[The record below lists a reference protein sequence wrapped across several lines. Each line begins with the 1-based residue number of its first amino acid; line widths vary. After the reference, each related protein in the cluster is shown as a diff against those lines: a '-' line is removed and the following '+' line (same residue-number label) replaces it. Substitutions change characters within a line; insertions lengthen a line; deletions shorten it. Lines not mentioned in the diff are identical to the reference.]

1 MATTIEVKYFN
12 SFLLKRQKSN
22 SNNPGIRGGV
32 VWNGS
37 FGIPQPLGGFDTVL
51 ENGQQ
56 QTEPQEGWYIEESR
70 IRAGYNN
77 TSTDYGV
84 RAYIVEDNPS
94 QSTRFNSMIYSGI
107 FNSRTSI
114 NQTNVFSVADDIT
127 KSVDPANGSI
137 QKLYAEDTNLIIFQE
152 SKVSRALID
161 KDAIYSAEGG
171 GAVTSS
177 NLVIG
182 AIQPFGGQYG
192 IGLHPE
198 SFAVYGYNK
207 YFVDSYKNTVMRLGA
222 DGLSEISSYGMKAF
236 FRNEISQIDS
246 PVFGKGEA
254 QGGWDVHSKEYVLSL
269 KKSSDTTQFKTLAFD
284 EGPKGW
290 TSFYSYKPDHVFSVR
305 NNYYT
310 AFNGKIF
317 KHHDASADY
326 NNFYGVGYDSSITFV
341 FNPQVSNEKIF
352 NTFSYEGS
360 SGWKVDSIVSDPNGF
375 IPGYTGTFP
384 GEPGFAY
391 DTSNSIYSYVQGA
404 YDSATPP
411 NTGLAASVQPI
422 YRAGFDKKENK
433 YCANIVNS
441 SQASQGEIIF
451 GNNISGLK
459 GFFTTVTMST
469 DTVTNPGGYK
479 EIFAVSSDYT
489 FSNGY

>member
-1 MATTIEVKYFN
+1 MAATIEVKYFN
-12 SFLLKRQKSN
+12 SFLLKNQERT
-22 SNNPGIRGGV
+22 PDTGVIGGV

-37 FGIPQPLGGFDTVL
+37 FGIPQPLGGF
-51 ENGQQ
+51 QQ
-56 QTEPQEGWYIEESR
+56 QVVTANEVWYIEESR

-171 GAVTSS
+171 GTVTSS

-310 AFNGKIF
+310 AFNGKVF
-317 KHHDASADY
+317 KHHDANADY
-326 NNFYGVGYDSSITFV
+326 NNFYGVGSDSSITFV

-360 SGWKVDSIVSDPNGF
+360 SGWKVDSIVSDPSGF

-384 GEPGFAY
+384 GQPGFAY

>member
-1 MATTIEVKYFN
+1 MATIIEVKYFN
-12 SFLLKRQKSN
+12 SFLLKRQKSD
-22 SNNPGIRGGV
+22 SGNPGIRGGV
-32 VWNGS
+32 IWNGS

-51 ENGQQ
+51 ERGQQ
-56 QTEPQEGWYIEESR
+56 STDPQQGWYIEESR

-84 RAYIVEDNPS
+84 RAYIVEDNPK

-107 FNSRTSI
+107 FNSRTDI

-152 SKVSRALID
+152 SKVSKALID

-171 GAVTSS
+171 GTVTSS

-222 DGLSEISSYGMKAF
+222 DGLSEISSHGMKAF
-236 FRNEISQIDS
+236 FRNEISEIDS

-254 QGGWDVHSKEYVLSL
+254 QGGWDIHSKEYVLSL

-290 TSFYSYKPDHVFSVR
+290 TSFYSYKPDQVFSVR

-310 AFNGKIF
+310 SFNGKIF
-317 KHHDASADY
+317 KHHDSSANY
-326 NNFYGVGYDSSITFV
+326 NDCYGS
-341 FNPQVSNEKIF
+341 
-352 NTFSYEGS
+352 
-360 SGWKVDSIVSDPNGF
+360 
-375 IPGYTGTFP
+375 
-384 GEPGFAY
+384 
-391 DTSNSIYSYVQGA
+391 
-404 YDSATPP
+404 
-411 NTGLAASVQPI
+411 
-422 YRAGFDKKENK
+422 
-433 YCANIVNS
+433 
-441 SQASQGEIIF
+441 
-451 GNNISGLK
+451 
-459 GFFTTVTMST
+459 
-469 DTVTNPGGYK
+469 
-479 EIFAVSSDYT
+479 
-489 FSNGY
+489 

>member
-1 MATTIEVKYFN
+1 MAATIEVKYFN
-12 SFLLKRQKSN
+12 SFLLKNQERT
-22 SNNPGIRGGV
+22 PDTGVIGGV

-37 FGIPQPLGGFDTVL
+37 FGIPQPLGGF
-51 ENGQQ
+51 QQ
-56 QTEPQEGWYIEESR
+56 QVVTANEVWYIEESR

-84 RAYIVEDNPS
+84 RAYIVEDNPK

-171 GAVTSS
+171 GTVTSS

-441 SQASQGEIIF
+441 SKASQGEIIF

>member
-1 MATTIEVKYFN
+1 MAATIEVKYFN
-12 SFLLKRQKSN
+12 SFLLKNQERT
-22 SNNPGIRGGV
+22 PDTGVIGGV

-37 FGIPQPLGGFDTVL
+37 FGIPQPLGGF
-51 ENGQQ
+51 QQ
-56 QTEPQEGWYIEESR
+56 QVVTANEVWYIEESR

-171 GAVTSS
+171 GTVTSS

-317 KHHDASADY
+317 KHHDANADY

-384 GEPGFAY
+384 GQPGFAY

>member
-1 MATTIEVKYFN
+1 MAATIEVKYFN
-12 SFLLKRQKSN
+12 SFLLKNQERT
-22 SNNPGIRGGV
+22 PDTGVIGGV

-37 FGIPQPLGGFDTVL
+37 FGIPQPLGGF
-51 ENGQQ
+51 QQ
-56 QTEPQEGWYIEESR
+56 QVVTANEVWYIEESR

-84 RAYIVEDNPS
+84 RAYIVEDNPG

-171 GAVTSS
+171 GTVTSS

-269 KKSSDTTQFKTLAFD
+269 KKSSDATQFKTLAFD

-310 AFNGKIF
+310 AFNGKVF
-317 KHHDASADY
+317 KHHDANADY
-326 NNFYGVGYDSSITFV
+326 NNFYGVGSNSSITFV

-360 SGWKVDSIVSDPNGF
+360 SGWKVDSIVSDPSGF
-375 IPGYTGTFP
+375 MPGYTGTFP
-384 GEPGFAY
+384 GQPGFAY

-411 NTGLAASVQPI
+411 NTGLAANVQPI

>member
-1 MATTIEVKYFN
+1 MAATIEVKYFN
-12 SFLLKRQKSN
+12 SFLLKNQERT
-22 SNNPGIRGGV
+22 PDTGVIGGV

-37 FGIPQPLGGFDTVL
+37 FGIPQPLGGF
-51 ENGQQ
+51 QQ
-56 QTEPQEGWYIEESR
+56 QVVTANEVWYIEESR

-84 RAYIVEDNPS
+84 RAYIVEDNPK

-107 FNSRTSI
+107 FNSRTNI

-171 GAVTSS
+171 GTVTSS

-384 GEPGFAY
+384 GQPGFAY